1 MTTAEL
7 PGRITVQACI
17 ACGTRFRGGECDD
30 GCADVALE
38 LVDAGPVD
46 ELAAHVDGLRRRVE
60 ALRALRAGSDAPL
73 PELRERARAA
83 LHIAVP
89 PRDPDVR
96 IVEAWGCP
104 KCARVDALQPCLG
117 VCVRLPLEMDDA
129 GEYRRLAA
137 VADELAGEER
147 SLARAARLVVNV
159 RPRSGYEQ
167 TTDAAL
173 RALLTAPGRE
183 GQADV
188 GPARRDPLVAA
199 LGARH
204 GQPQVLRHGRTPDV
218 SEFLGRP
225 VSTFPDGTRT
235 AADAAA
241 AIGCDVAQIV
251 KSLVFRKQSGG
262 ALLVLTS
269 GRNRVDEAKV
279 GELVAEPIAKADA
292 AFVREVT
299 GYAIGGVPPAG
310 HPAPIDTL
318 VDRDL
323 LPLGEVWA
331 AAGTPRTVFPI
342 GADDLVRLTGG
353 RVADVAA

>member
-104 KCARVDALQPCLG
+104 KCGRVDALQPCLG

-173 RALLTAPGRE
+173 RALLSAPGR
-183 GQADV
+183 D
-188 GPARRDPLVAA
+188 GP
-199 LGARH
+199 G
-204 GQPQVLRHGRTPDV
+204 
-218 SEFLGRP
+218 
-225 VSTFPDGTRT
+225 
-235 AADAAA
+235 
-241 AIGCDVAQIV
+241 
-251 KSLVFRKQSGG
+251 
-262 ALLVLTS
+262 
-269 GRNRVDEAKV
+269 
-279 GELVAEPIAKADA
+279 
-292 AFVREVT
+292 
-299 GYAIGGVPPAG
+299 
-310 HPAPIDTL
+310 
-318 VDRDL
+318 
-323 LPLGEVWA
+323 
-331 AAGTPRTVFPI
+331 
-342 GADDLVRLTGG
+342 
-353 RVADVAA
+353 